1 MRILYVVT
9 GAGFG
14 GAPAHVL
21 RLMEADVKDGH
32 AVGIVTSPEP
42 RIISEAERLGTCVFP
57 NPYFV
62 RRVQPHNDIRALWLV
77 LQVIRRFNPDLV
89 SAHSTKAGYAA
100 RLACAILRK
109 RVVFTAHGW
118 AFGGGRGRFQ
128 SRFIAALE
136 RLAAKATARI
146 ICVSDHDRD
155 LALQHRI
162 APAEKLVVIHNGV
175 DPKPF
180 LHADPG
186 NVRTEFTLGQSPVI
200 TMVGRL
206 VSPKD
211 PLTLL
216 KACQFLKGG
225 FVLLLVGDGELRS
238 QMEHFVSNSGLERS
252 TIFTGERKDVPEI
265 LAASDIFVLS
275 SHKEGLPYTIIEA
288 MIAGLPVVATRVGG
302 IPELVEDNVTGF
314 LVPPGDP
321 NTLAKALQNLLDSSN
336 VRHEMGRAG
345 RAKALMEF
353 NLDDMLRKTRQVY
366 DQVLKSR

>member
-42 RIISEAERLGTCVFP
+42 RTISEAKRLDACIFP
-57 NPYFV
+57 APYFV
-62 RRVQPHNDIRALWLV
+62 RPIQLHNDIRALWLV
-77 LQVIRRFNPDLV
+77 LQAIRRFNPDLV

-118 AFGGGRGRFQ
+118 AFGGGRGRFK
-128 SRFIAALE
+128 SGLVVTME

-162 APAEKLVVIHNGV
+162 AQPDKLVVIHNGV
-175 DPKPF
+175 DPQPF
-180 LHADPG
+180 LNA
-186 NVRTEFTLGQSPVI
+186 NSMLVRREFNLGQSTVI
-200 TMVGRL
+200 TMVARL
-206 VSPKD
+206 VPQKD

-216 KACQFLKGG
+216 RACQFLKGS
-225 FVLLLVGDGELRS
+225 FVLLVVGEGELRS
-238 QMEHFVSNSGLERS
+238 QMEHFVSNSGLEHS
-252 TIFTGERKDVPEI
+252 TILTGERKDVPEI

-275 SHKEGLPYTIIEA
+275 SLWEGLPYTIIEA

-314 LVPPGDP
+314 LVPPGGP
-321 NTLAKALQNLLDSSN
+321 KTLAKALQNLLDNSN

-345 RAKALMEF
+345 RARALREF